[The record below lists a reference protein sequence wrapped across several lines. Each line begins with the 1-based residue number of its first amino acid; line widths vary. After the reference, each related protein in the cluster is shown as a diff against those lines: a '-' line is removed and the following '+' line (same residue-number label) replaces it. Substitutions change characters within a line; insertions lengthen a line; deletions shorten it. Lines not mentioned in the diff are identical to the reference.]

1 MKETAGRGYIKDII
15 EEYNILLKSWGH
27 SDDWSLNQFKTLE
40 SMIFEV
46 TKIDVNA
53 NTLKR
58 FFQQRTGN
66 PQLATKE
73 ALCLFLGYKGYKDF
87 RFDMLH
93 YLHQEHVEVNSE
105 NLFDELTSKYLSVIR
120 QFNNIDQNKLN
131 QLIKQIK
138 NTKNIYIIGVH
149 YSSLPAKHLVLG
161 LQDLGINTY
170 FAYDYMQASH
180 LYNTI
185 HEDDLLIYF
194 SIEGNQNNV
203 SRFFD
208 LTNASKN
215 TYMITLNPKPKLL
228 IENTLILPGYTLS
241 KQSIVDLQSIVVI
254 FVELLLNMFHNTLK
268 ED

>member
-1 MKETAGRGYIKDII
+1 MNLMETIHLHKNDFSKTERKVYDYIVQKPTAIETATI
-15 EEYNILLKSWGH
+15 
-27 SDDWSLNQFKTLE
+27 
-40 SMIFEV
+40 
-46 TKIDVNA
+46 TKIAELCQVS
-53 NTLKR
+53 TSGILR
-58 FFQQRTGN
+58 FCQV
-66 PQLATKE
+66 
-73 ALCLFLGYKGYKDF
+73 LGYKGYKDF

-138 NTKNIYIIGVH
+138 NTKNIYI
-149 YSSLPAKHLVLG
+149 
-161 LQDLGINTY
+161 
-170 FAYDYMQASH
+170 
-180 LYNTI
+180 
-185 HEDDLLIYF
+185 
-194 SIEGNQNNV
+194 IEGNQNNV

>member
-1 MKETAGRGYIKDII
+1 MNLMETIHLHKNDFSKTERKVYDYIVQNPTAIETATI
-15 EEYNILLKSWGH
+15 
-27 SDDWSLNQFKTLE
+27 
-40 SMIFEV
+40 
-46 TKIDVNA
+46 TKIAELCQVS
-53 NTLKR
+53 TSGILR
-58 FFQQRTGN
+58 FCQV
-66 PQLATKE
+66 
-73 ALCLFLGYKGYKDF
+73 LGYKGYKDF

-93 YLHQEHVEVNSE
+93 YLH
-105 NLFDELTSKYLSVIR
+105 LFDELTSKYLSVIR

-138 NTKNIYIIGVH
+138 NTKNIYVIGVH

>member
-1 MKETAGRGYIKDII
+1 MNLMETIHLHKNDFSKTEHKVYDYIVQNPTAIETATI
-15 EEYNILLKSWGH
+15 
-27 SDDWSLNQFKTLE
+27 
-40 SMIFEV
+40 
-46 TKIDVNA
+46 TKIAELCQVS
-53 NTLKR
+53 TSGILR
-58 FFQQRTGN
+58 FCQV
-66 PQLATKE
+66 
-73 ALCLFLGYKGYKDF
+73 LGYKGYKDF

-93 YLHQEHVEVNSE
+93 YLHQEHVEVN
-105 NLFDELTSKYLSVIR
+105 LFDQLTSKYLSVIR
-120 QFNNIDQNKLN
+120 QFNNIGQNKLN

>member
-1 MKETAGRGYIKDII
+1 MNLMETIHLHKNDFSKTERKVYDYIVQNPTAIETATI
-15 EEYNILLKSWGH
+15 
-27 SDDWSLNQFKTLE
+27 
-40 SMIFEV
+40 
-46 TKIDVNA
+46 TKIAELCQVS
-53 NTLKR
+53 TSGILR
-58 FFQQRTGN
+58 FCQV
-66 PQLATKE
+66 
-73 ALCLFLGYKGYKDF
+73 LGYKGYKDF

-138 NTKNIYIIGVH
+138 NTKNIYVIGVH
-149 YSSLPAKHLVLG
+149 YSSLPAKH
-161 LQDLGINTY
+161 TY

-254 FVELLLNMFHNTLK
+254 FVELLLNIFLKMKVFFH
-268 ED
+268 

>member
-1 MKETAGRGYIKDII
+1 MNLMETIHLHKNDFSKTEHKVYDYIVQNPTAIETATI
-15 EEYNILLKSWGH
+15 
-27 SDDWSLNQFKTLE
+27 
-40 SMIFEV
+40 
-46 TKIDVNA
+46 TKIAELCQVS
-53 NTLKR
+53 TSGILR
-58 FFQQRTGN
+58 FCQV
-66 PQLATKE
+66 
-73 ALCLFLGYKGYKDF
+73 LGYKGYKDF

-93 YLHQEHVEVNSE
+93 YLHQEHVEVNPE

-138 NTKNIYIIGVH
+138 NTKNIYIIGVN

-161 LQDLGINTY
+161 LQDLRINTY

-194 SIEGNQNNV
+194 SIEGNLNNV

-208 LTNASKN
+208 LTNTSKN

-241 KQSIVDLQSIVVI
+241 KQSIVDLPSIVVI

>member
-1 MKETAGRGYIKDII
+1 
-15 EEYNILLKSWGH
+15 
-27 SDDWSLNQFKTLE
+27 
-40 SMIFEV
+40 
-46 TKIDVNA
+46 
-53 NTLKR
+53 
-58 FFQQRTGN
+58 
-66 PQLATKE
+66 
-73 ALCLFLGYKGYKDF
+73 
-87 RFDMLH
+87 
-93 YLHQEHVEVNSE
+93 
-105 NLFDELTSKYLSVIR
+105 
-120 QFNNIDQNKLN
+120 
-131 QLIKQIK
+131 
-138 NTKNIYIIGVH
+138 
-149 YSSLPAKHLVLG
+149 
-161 LQDLGINTY
+161 
-170 FAYDYMQASH
+170 MQASH

-215 TYMITLNPKPKLL
+215 TSMITLNPKPKLM

>member
-1 MKETAGRGYIKDII
+1 MNLMETIHLHKNDFSKTERKVYDYIVQNPTAIETATI
-15 EEYNILLKSWGH
+15 
-27 SDDWSLNQFKTLE
+27 
-40 SMIFEV
+40 
-46 TKIDVNA
+46 TKIAELCQVS
-53 NTLKR
+53 TSGILR
-58 FFQQRTGN
+58 FCQV
-66 PQLATKE
+66 
-73 ALCLFLGYKGYKDF
+73 LGYKGYKDF

-131 QLIKQIK
+131 QLIKQI
-138 NTKNIYIIGVH
+138 NNNKNIYINGVH
-149 YSSLPAKHLVLG
+149 YSSIPAKHLDLE

>member
-1 MKETAGRGYIKDII
+1 MNLMETIHLHKNDFSKTEHKVYVYIVQNPTAIETATI
-15 EEYNILLKSWGH
+15 
-27 SDDWSLNQFKTLE
+27 
-40 SMIFEV
+40 
-46 TKIDVNA
+46 TKIAELCQVS
-53 NTLKR
+53 TSGILR
-58 FFQQRTGN
+58 FCQV
-66 PQLATKE
+66 
-73 ALCLFLGYKGYKDF
+73 LGYKGYKDF

-138 NTKNIYIIGVH
+138 NTKNIYVIGVH

-185 HEDDLLIYF
+185 LENDLLIYF

>member
-1 MKETAGRGYIKDII
+1 
-15 EEYNILLKSWGH
+15 
-27 SDDWSLNQFKTLE
+27 
-40 SMIFEV
+40 
-46 TKIDVNA
+46 
-53 NTLKR
+53 
-58 FFQQRTGN
+58 
-66 PQLATKE
+66 
-73 ALCLFLGYKGYKDF
+73 
-87 RFDMLH
+87 
-93 YLHQEHVEVNSE
+93 
-105 NLFDELTSKYLSVIR
+105 
-120 QFNNIDQNKLN
+120 
-131 QLIKQIK
+131 
-138 NTKNIYIIGVH
+138 
-149 YSSLPAKHLVLG
+149 
-161 LQDLGINTY
+161 
-170 FAYDYMQASH
+170 MQASH

-208 LTNASKN
+208 LTNTSKN

>member
-1 MKETAGRGYIKDII
+1 MIFLKQKRKVYDYIVQNPTAIETATI
-15 EEYNILLKSWGH
+15 
-27 SDDWSLNQFKTLE
+27 
-40 SMIFEV
+40 
-46 TKIDVNA
+46 TKIAELCQVS
-53 NTLKR
+53 TSGILR
-58 FFQQRTGN
+58 FCQV
-66 PQLATKE
+66 
-73 ALCLFLGYKGYKDF
+73 LGYKGYKDF

-138 NTKNIYIIGVH
+138 NTKNIYVIGVH

-241 KQSIVDLQSIVVI
+241 NNQ
-254 FVELLLNMFHNTLK
+254 LLIYNRLL
-268 ED
+268 

>member
-1 MKETAGRGYIKDII
+1 MNLMETIHLHKNDFSKTEHKVYDYIVQNPTAIETATI
-15 EEYNILLKSWGH
+15 
-27 SDDWSLNQFKTLE
+27 
-40 SMIFEV
+40 
-46 TKIDVNA
+46 TKIAELCQVS
-53 NTLKR
+53 TSGILR
-58 FFQQRTGN
+58 FCQV
-66 PQLATKE
+66 
-73 ALCLFLGYKGYKDF
+73 LGYKGYKDF

-138 NTKNIYIIGVH
+138 NTKNIY
-149 YSSLPAKHLVLG
+149 
-161 LQDLGINTY
+161 
-170 FAYDYMQASH
+170 
-180 LYNTI
+180 
-185 HEDDLLIYF
+185 
-194 SIEGNQNNV
+194 IEGNQNNV

>member
-1 MKETAGRGYIKDII
+1 MNLMETIHLHKNDFSKTERKVYDYIVQNPTAIETATI
-15 EEYNILLKSWGH
+15 
-27 SDDWSLNQFKTLE
+27 
-40 SMIFEV
+40 
-46 TKIDVNA
+46 TKIAELCQVS
-53 NTLKR
+53 TSGILR
-58 FFQQRTGN
+58 FCQV
-66 PQLATKE
+66 
-73 ALCLFLGYKGYKDF
+73 LGYKGYKDF

-138 NTKNIYIIGVH
+138 NTKNIYVIGVH

-215 TYMITLNPKPKLL
+215 TYMITLNP
-228 IENTLILPGYTLS
+228 YTYS
-241 KQSIVDLQSIVVI
+241 SRIYFI
-254 FVELLLNMFHNTLK
+254 
-268 ED
+268 

>member
-1 MKETAGRGYIKDII
+1 MNLMETIHLHKNDFSKTERKVYDYIVQNPTAIETATI
-15 EEYNILLKSWGH
+15 
-27 SDDWSLNQFKTLE
+27 
-40 SMIFEV
+40 
-46 TKIDVNA
+46 TKIAELCQVS
-53 NTLKR
+53 TSGILR
-58 FFQQRTGN
+58 FCQV
-66 PQLATKE
+66 
-73 ALCLFLGYKGYKDF
+73 LGYKGYKDF

-120 QFNNIDQNKLN
+120 QFNNIDQNKL
-131 QLIKQIK
+131 K

-228 IENTLILPGYTLS
+228 IENTLILIMCMPVASVTIDCCNLCRITFKYVS
-241 KQSIVDLQSIVVI
+241 
-254 FVELLLNMFHNTLK
+254 
-268 ED
+268 

>member
-1 MKETAGRGYIKDII
+1 MAAPIAIVRANGNDFSKTERKVYDYIVRNPTAIETATI
-15 EEYNILLKSWGH
+15 
-27 SDDWSLNQFKTLE
+27 
-40 SMIFEV
+40 
-46 TKIDVNA
+46 TKIAELCQVS
-53 NTLKR
+53 TSGILR
-58 FFQQRTGN
+58 FCQV
-66 PQLATKE
+66 
-73 ALCLFLGYKGYKDF
+73 LGYKGYKDF

>member
-1 MKETAGRGYIKDII
+1 
-15 EEYNILLKSWGH
+15 
-27 SDDWSLNQFKTLE
+27 
-40 SMIFEV
+40 
-46 TKIDVNA
+46 
-53 NTLKR
+53 
-58 FFQQRTGN
+58 
-66 PQLATKE
+66 
-73 ALCLFLGYKGYKDF
+73 
-87 RFDMLH
+87 
-93 YLHQEHVEVNSE
+93 
-105 NLFDELTSKYLSVIR
+105 
-120 QFNNIDQNKLN
+120 
-131 QLIKQIK
+131 
-138 NTKNIYIIGVH
+138 
-149 YSSLPAKHLVLG
+149 
-161 LQDLGINTY
+161 
-170 FAYDYMQASH
+170 MQASH

-215 TYMITLNPKPKLL
+215 TLNPKPKLL

>member
-1 MKETAGRGYIKDII
+1 MNLMETIHLHKNDFSKTERKVYDYIVQKPTAIETATI
-15 EEYNILLKSWGH
+15 
-27 SDDWSLNQFKTLE
+27 
-40 SMIFEV
+40 
-46 TKIDVNA
+46 TKIAELCQVS
-53 NTLKR
+53 TSGILR
-58 FFQQRTGN
+58 FCQV
-66 PQLATKE
+66 
-73 ALCLFLGYKGYKDF
+73 LGYKGYKDF

-254 FVELLLNMFHNTLK
+254 LLNPLLFLKRKVFFH
-268 ED
+268 

>member
-1 MKETAGRGYIKDII
+1 MKKYLYVFNYPPEDKELCALEFRALFKDKF
-15 EEYNILLKSWGH
+15 KSKYYL
-27 SDDWSLNQFKTLE
+27 SNLNYSVDKSVFMKA
-40 SMIFEV
+40 
-46 TKIDVNA
+46 KIDIWQIND
-53 NTLKR
+53 
-58 FFQQRTGN
+58 
-66 PQLATKE
+66 
-73 ALCLFLGYKGYKDF
+73 DF
-87 RFDMLH
+87 
-93 YLHQEHVEVNSE
+93 
-105 NLFDELTSKYLSVIR
+105 
-120 QFNNIDQNKLN
+120 N

>member
-1 MKETAGRGYIKDII
+1 MNLMETIHLHKNDFSKTERKVYDYIVQNPTAIETATI
-15 EEYNILLKSWGH
+15 
-27 SDDWSLNQFKTLE
+27 
-40 SMIFEV
+40 
-46 TKIDVNA
+46 TKIAELCQVS
-53 NTLKR
+53 TSGILR
-58 FFQQRTGN
+58 FCQV
-66 PQLATKE
+66 
-73 ALCLFLGYKGYKDF
+73 LGYKGYKDF

-105 NLFDELTSKYLSVIR
+105 NLFDELTVIR

-203 SRFFD
+203 SRFFN

-215 TYMITLNPKPKLL
+215 TYIITLNPKPKLL

>member
-1 MKETAGRGYIKDII
+1 MNLMETIHLHKNDFSKTERKVYDYIVQNPTAIETATITKFAELCQVATSG
-15 EEYNILLKSWGH
+15 IL
-27 SDDWSLNQFKTLE
+27 
-40 SMIFEV
+40 
-46 TKIDVNA
+46 
-53 NTLKR
+53 R
-58 FFQQRTGN
+58 FCQV
-66 PQLATKE
+66 
-73 ALCLFLGYKGYKDF
+73 LGYKGYKDF

-138 NTKNIYIIGVH
+138 NTKNIYVIGVH

-185 HEDDLLIYF
+185 LENDLLIYF